1 MKITMVGAGGV
12 GAYFGAVLQR
22 AGHNVHFLVRE
33 RHAETIRAQGIQVS
47 SGDAPPWQIMPAG
60 VSTQASDIGESDAVI
75 LATKAFQVSDMA
87 AGLAPLLHASTPVLP
102 LQNGITVTDTL
113 AQAVGKQHV
122 LGGVCVIISHLPEP
136 GRVHHLGG
144 QPAITFGELDGRR
157 SARCEALAAALTDA
171 DVTAKISGD
180 ICHDM
185 WRKFMLIAS
194 YGGVG
199 ALTRQPVG
207 HTRRFPLT
215 RQLVQDAMMEVK
227 ALAYA
232 SGILLTDEDVNW
244 AMAQFDGF
252 TPDST
257 ASMQR
262 DLAAGRKS
270 ELEDQNGTICRL
282 AAEAGIAVPVHR
294 TIYRSMALL
303 ENIRSS

>member
-1 MKITMVGAGGV
+1 MKITVAGAGGV

-22 AGHNVHFLVRE
+22 SGHSVHFLVRE
-33 RHAETIRAQGIQVS
+33 RHAEAIGTRGIQVI

-60 VSTQASDIGESDAVI
+60 VSVKASDIGESDVVI

-87 AGLAPLLHASTPVLP
+87 AGLAPLLHASTPILP
-102 LQNGITVTDTL
+102 LQNGISVTDTL
-113 AQAVGKQHV
+113 AQALGKQHV
-122 LGGVCVIISHLPEP
+122 LGGVCVIISRLLEP
-136 GRVHHLGG
+136 GRVQHLGG
-144 QPAITFGELDGRR
+144 QPAIAFGELDGSR
-157 SARCEALAAALTDA
+157 SPRCEALADALSDA
-171 DVTAKISGD
+171 GVTATISGT
-180 ICHDM
+180 IYHDM

-207 HTRRFPLT
+207 KTRAFPLT
-215 RQLVQDAMMEVK
+215 RQLVQEAMLEVK
-227 ALAYA
+227 TLANV
-232 SGILLTDEDVNW
+232 SGIALTSEGVEW
-244 AMAQFDGF
+244 AMGQFDAS

-282 AAEAGIAVPVHR
+282 AAEAGIAVPVHS

-303 ENIRSS
+303 ENLLT

>member
-22 AGHNVHFLVRE
+22 AGHSVHFLVRE
-33 RHAETIRAQGIQVS
+33 RHAEAIRARGIQVS
-47 SGDAPPWQIMPAG
+47 SGDAPPWQVMPAG
-60 VSTQASDIGESDAVI
+60 VSTRASDIGVSDAVI
-75 LATKAFQVSDMA
+75 LATKAVQVSDMA
-87 AGLAPLLHASTPVLP
+87 AGLAPLLHASTPILP

-113 AQAVGKQHV
+113 VQAVGKQHV

-136 GRVHHLGG
+136 GRVQHLGG
-144 QPAITFGELDGRR
+144 QPAITFGELDGSR
-157 SARCEALAAALTDA
+157 SPRCESLAAALTDA
-171 DVTAKISGD
+171 SVTATLSDD
-180 ICHDM
+180 IYHDM
-185 WRKFMLIAS
+185 WRKFMLISS

-207 HTRRFPLT
+207 KTRSFPLT
-215 RQLVQDAMMEVK
+215 RQLVQDAMLEVR
-227 ALAYA
+227 ALAEAY
-232 SGILLTDEDVNW
+232 GVLLTEEDVKW
-244 AMAQFDGF
+244 AMSQFDAF

-282 AAEAGIAVPVHR
+282 ATQAGVAVPVHA

-303 ENIRSS
+303 ESLRGE